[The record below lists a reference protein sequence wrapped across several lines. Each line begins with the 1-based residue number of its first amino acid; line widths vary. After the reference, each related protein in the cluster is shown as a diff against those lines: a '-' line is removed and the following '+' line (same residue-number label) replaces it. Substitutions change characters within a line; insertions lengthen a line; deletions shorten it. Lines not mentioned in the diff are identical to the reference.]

1 MKDLYDQISSK
12 CSKFI
17 TRKYSTS
24 FSLGIYH
31 LDKSIHEPIYNI
43 YGFVRL
49 ADEIVDSFHGFDKE
63 RLLKQFREDTAQ
75 AIKDKISL
83 NPVLNSFQHTYHN
96 YNIEWHLVDSFLK
109 SMEMDLLQ
117 SKYNSIEYDN
127 YIYGSAEVVGLM
139 CLRVFTNGDH
149 NSYEKLIPYAK
160 KLGSAFQKINF
171 LRDLHD
177 DYEILGRTY
186 FPNIDLKNI
195 SSNDK
200 RLIESEIEL
209 EFDEALSGIKLLP
222 DNSKKG
228 VYLAYVYYKQLFVKI
243 KNLEPKH
250 VLNSRIRIN
259 NYKKLQLMF
268 KSLIRVKLNLL

>member
-63 RLLKQFREDTAQ
+63 KLLKQFRKDTVH

-83 NPVLNSFQHTYHN
+83 NPVLNSFQHTFHN

-109 SMEMDLLQ
+109 SMEMDLLK

-139 CLRVFTNGDH
+139 CLRVFTNSD
-149 NSYEKLIPYAK
+149 NDLYEKLIPYAK

-177 DYEILGRTY
+177 DYETLGRTY

-195 SSNDK
+195 STNDK
-200 RLIESEIEL
+200 RLIESEIEI
-209 EFDEALSGIKLLP
+209 EFDEALNGIKLLP

-250 VLNSRIRIN
+250 ILNSRIRIG
-259 NYKKLQLMF
+259 NYKKIQLMF
-268 KSLIRVKLNLL
+268 QSFIRVKLNLL

>member
-83 NPVLNSFQHTYHN
+83 NPVLNSFQHTFHN

-195 SSNDK
+195 SSKDK

-259 NYKKLQLMF
+259 NYKKIQLMF